1 MMAGRRDVREIIREE
16 PIHRREIQN
25 ALTDGGKTVP
35 ELAALLG
42 YPSEELVYWVMGMR
56 KYGFLT
62 ELPDVTE
69 DGYYRYQVGP
79 RGAI

>member
-1 MMAGRRDVREIIREE
+1 
-16 PIHRREIQN
+16 
-25 ALTDGGKTVP
+25 
-35 ELAALLG
+35 
-42 YPSEELVYWVMGMR
+42 VMGMR